1 MLSLRC
7 SPLET
12 GASEWDIEGIL
23 NAARILGTETAV
35 CIRECEGTSSG
46 RGWRP
51 FFLGEQLLNAI
62 TDVQGIQVGH
72 TTIREAATGCTVVL
86 CPDGATAGVD
96 VRGSAPGTRETDL
109 LRPGNLVQSVHAIL
123 LSGGS
128 AFGLDAASGVMK
140 FLEEREIGY
149 PIGSTHVPIVPAA
162 ILFDLGLISN
172 SARPGPREG
181 YQACLNASDGSVEE
195 GTVGAGTGATVGKIN
210 GMSNAT
216 KGGLG
221 TASIQIQNNFTVGAI
236 AAVNAMGDV
245 VDYEKN
251 QILAGPRREDG
262 KGFYRTTE
270 LLTGFKQETQ
280 LAPPSNTTL
289 VVVATDAALTKE
301 QANKLAQVAH
311 DGMALAIR
319 PCHTMS
325 DGDIV
330 FALAT
335 GKETSKIEMNPLCT
349 AATLVVAQAI
359 MRAILQAE
367 GLGGVPAAKELSFS

>member
-1 MLSLRC
+1 
-7 SPLET
+7 
-12 GASEWDIEGIL
+12 
-23 NAARILGTETAV
+23 
-35 CIRECEGTSSG
+35 
-46 RGWRP
+46 
-51 FFLGEQLLNAI
+51 
-62 TDVQGIQVGH
+62 
-72 TTIREAATGCTVVL
+72 
-86 CPDGATAGVD
+86 
-96 VRGSAPGTRETDL
+96 
-109 LRPGNLVQSVHAIL
+109 
-123 LSGGS
+123 
-128 AFGLDAASGVMK
+128 
-140 FLEEREIGY
+140 
-149 PIGSTHVPIVPAA
+149 
-162 ILFDLGLISN
+162 
-172 SARPGPREG
+172 
-181 YQACLNASDGSVEE
+181 
-195 GTVGAGTGATVGKIN
+195 
-210 GMSNAT
+210 MSNAT

-251 QILAGPRREDG
+251 QVLAGPRREDG

-270 LLTGFKQETQ
+270 LLTGFKRENQ

-289 VVVATDAALTKE
+289 VVVATDASLTKE

-335 GKETSKIEMNPLCT
+335 GKENSKIEMNPLCT